1 MRIVDCKLK
10 NCKWI
15 CSSSSSGLTEGSLL
29 ITAQENCSSGNR
41 LVSLCTFVCVYNSW
55 KLLHHYNVRWEMNN
69 PVSASLLQTS
79 FIHSM
84 LTIAGVITSW
94 RCRPALQQWTW
105 MLWTWVSFMSM
116 ELQTSAQLRRPYQ
129 FPASLYRLRYISFLH
144 QLSRRN
150 YKYMNIWGVG
160 VQILIT
166 CSGLRRRQLCF
177 IELSVCQSWIRP
189 LTLAPP
195 TKTLW
200 ICN

>member
-1 MRIVDCKLK
+1 MRIVDWKLK

-15 CSSSSSGLTEGSLL
+15 CSSLSLGLTEGSLL

-55 KLLHHYNVRWEMNN
+55 KLLSV
-69 PVSASLLQTS
+69 LL
-79 FIHSM
+79 FYKPILIIHSFHANDSRRHHI
-84 LTIAGVITSW
+84 LKVSSSSP
-94 RCRPALQQWTW
+94 PALQQWTW

-116 ELQTSAQLRRPYQ
+116 ELQTLTQLRRPYQ
-129 FPASLYRLRYISFLH
+129 FPVSLYRLRYISFLH

-166 CSGLRRRQLCF
+166 CSGLRHRQLCF